1 MARCARS
8 EYRSGWKTHPVLYA
22 ARLPFS
28 DSASRI
34 QTNEKGR
41 TMPGA
46 LEGIRV
52 LDLCI
57 ILAGPTCGRT
67 LSEYGAEVIKVD
79 PEHRVPGLTPWLD
92 VGRGKRSICLNI
104 TRDAGLEAFYR
115 LADTSDVLLQGF
127 RKGVAERL
135 GIGYEQ
141 LSERNPGIVYAS
153 INAFG
158 QEGDWA
164 MRPGFDQNAQA
175 ATGMQLRNGGDGQ
188 PGPPPYTFNDYGTGI
203 MAAYGVML
211 ALLEREHTG
220 RGQKIDTSL
229 AYTAS
234 TFSSAY
240 MVDYEGYEP
249 DEVSGPE
256 AKGFD
261 TLNRLYRTADGW
273 LALSVNNDGEREKF
287 NSLGPF
293 TKLSDRSTLEP
304 IFASRSTDDW
314 VKSLSEAGIAA
325 TASRTLADVRNEA
338 RDGERDLIVAEHH
351 PFFGSVEHGTAAPQ
365 MDATPVRTGTSPVFG
380 GDTVEVLTEL
390 GHSDDEIEAM
400 RADGVI
406 PQTDGLP
413 LR

>member
-1 MARCARS
+1 MIERND
-8 EYRSGWKTHPVLYA
+8 V
-22 ARLPFS
+22 
-28 DSASRI
+28 
-34 QTNEKGR
+34 
-41 TMPGA
+41 MPGA

-67 LSEYGAEVIKVD
+67 LSEYGADVIKVD
-79 PEHRVPGLTPWLD
+79 PEHRAPGLTPWLD
-92 VGRGKRSICLNI
+92 VGRGKRSVCLNI
-104 TRDAGLEAFYR
+104 TKPAGLKAFYR
-115 LADTSDVLLQGF
+115 LADTSDVILQGF

-203 MAAYGVML
+203 MAAYGVTL
-211 ALLEREHTG
+211 ALLERERTG
-220 RGQKIDTSL
+220 KGQKIDTSL

-234 TFSSAY
+234 TFSSPY

-249 DEVSGPE
+249 NEVSGPE

-261 TLNRLYRTADGW
+261 SLNRLYRTADGW
-273 LALSVNNDGEREKF
+273 LALSVNSVGQRKRFSALE
-287 NSLGPF
+287 PF
-293 TKLSDRSTLEP
+293 TELGDPSDDSALEP
-304 IFASRSTDDW
+304 IFASRATDDW
-314 VKSLSEAGIAA
+314 VKTLGQAGIAA
-325 TASRTLADVRNEA
+325 TANRALADLRAETGE
-338 RDGERDLIVAEHH
+338 DERDLIVTERH
-351 PFFGSVEHGTAAPQ
+351 PFFGSVEHGIAAPQ

-380 GDTVEVLTEL
+380 GDTVDVLTEL
-390 GHSDDEIEAM
+390 GYSDDEIEAM
-400 RADGVI
+400 RAGGVI
-406 PQTDGLP
+406 PQADGLP

>member
-1 MARCARS
+1 
-8 EYRSGWKTHPVLYA
+8 
-22 ARLPFS
+22 
-28 DSASRI
+28 
-34 QTNEKGR
+34 
-41 TMPGA
+41 MPGA

-52 LDLCI
+52 LDLCV

-67 LSEYGAEVIKVD
+67 LSEYGADVIKVD

-104 TRDAGLEAFYR
+104 TKDTGLEAFYR
-115 LADTSDVLLQGF
+115 LANTSDVLLQGF

-141 LSERNPGIVYAS
+141 ISERNPGIIYAS

-175 ATGMQLRNGGDGQ
+175 ATGMQLRNGGGGQ
-188 PGPPPYTFNDYGTGI
+188 PGPPPYTLNDYGTGI
-203 MAAYGVML
+203 MAAYGVTL
-211 ALLEREHTG
+211 ALIERERTG

-261 TLNRLYRTADGW
+261 SLNRLYRTADGW

-287 NSLGPF
+287 SALEPF
-293 TKLSDRSTLEP
+293 SGLSCLSDDSGLES
-304 IFASRSTDDW
+304 IFASRATEDW
-314 VKSLSEAGIAA
+314 MKILGRAGVAA
-325 TASRTLADVRNEA
+325 TANRTLDDVRAEA
-338 RDGERDLIVAEHH
+338 GKDERDLIVTEHH
-351 PFFGSVEHGTAAPQ
+351 PFFGSVEHGIAAPQ
-365 MDATPVRTGTSPVFG
+365 MGATPVRTGTSPVFG
-380 GDTVEVLTEL
+380 GDTVEVLTEI
-390 GHSDDEIEAM
+390 GYSDDEIEAM

-406 PQTDGLP
+406 PSADGLP

>member
-1 MARCARS
+1 
-8 EYRSGWKTHPVLYA
+8 
-22 ARLPFS
+22 
-28 DSASRI
+28 
-34 QTNEKGR
+34 
-41 TMPGA
+41 MPRA

-67 LSEYGAEVIKVD
+67 LSEYGADVIKID

-104 TRDAGLEAFYR
+104 TKDAGIEAFYR

-135 GIGYEQ
+135 GVGYEQ
-141 LSERNPGIVYAS
+141 LSERNPGIIYAS

-211 ALLEREHTG
+211 ALLERERTG
-220 RGQKIDTSL
+220 KGQKIDTSL

-249 DEVSGPE
+249 DEISGPE

-261 TLNRLYRTADGW
+261 TLNRIYRTADGW
-273 LALSVNNDGEREKF
+273 LALSVNNDGERKRLSALE
-287 NSLGPF
+287 PF
-293 TKLSDRSTLEP
+293 SGLDSLSDDSTLEST
-304 IFASRSTDDW
+304 FASRTTEDW
-314 VKSLSEAGIAA
+314 VRILAQAGISA
-325 TASRTLADVRNEA
+325 TANRKLADVRA
-338 RDGERDLIVAEHH
+338 KTGKHERDLIVTERH
-351 PFFGSVEHGTAAPQ
+351 PFFGSVEHGIAAPQ
-365 MDATPVRTGTSPVFG
+365 MSATPVRTGTSPVFG

-390 GHSDDEIEAM
+390 GYSDDEIETM

-406 PQTDGLP
+406 PQADGLP

>member
-1 MARCARS
+1 
-8 EYRSGWKTHPVLYA
+8 
-22 ARLPFS
+22 
-28 DSASRI
+28 
-34 QTNEKGR
+34 
-41 TMPGA
+41 MPGA

-67 LSEYGAEVIKVD
+67 LSEYGADVIKVD

-104 TRDAGLEAFYR
+104 TKDVGLEAFYR
-115 LADTSDVLLQGF
+115 LVDTSDVLLQGF

-135 GIGYEQ
+135 GIGYER

-164 MRPGFDQNAQA
+164 IRPGFDQNAQA

-211 ALLEREHTG
+211 ALLERERTG
-220 RGQKIDTSL
+220 KGQKIDTSL

-261 TLNRLYRTADGW
+261 TLNRLYRTSDGW
-273 LALSVNNDGEREKF
+273 LALSVNNDGERERF
-287 NSLGPF
+287 NSLEPF
-293 TKLSDRSTLEP
+293 TELRDLSDDSAMES
-304 IFASRSTDDW
+304 IFATRATEDW
-314 VKSLSEAGIAA
+314 VKTLGQAGIAA
-325 TASRTLADVRNEA
+325 NANRTLADVRAETGKDNC
-338 RDGERDLIVAEHH
+338 DLIVTEHH
-351 PFFGSVEHGTAAPQ
+351 PFFGSVEHGIAAPR
-365 MDATPVRTGTSPVFG
+365 MGATPVRTGTSPVFG
-380 GDTVEVLTEL
+380 SDTVDVLTEL
-390 GHSDDEIEAM
+390 GYSVAEIEAM

-406 PQTDGLP
+406 PQADGLP

>member
-1 MARCARS
+1 
-8 EYRSGWKTHPVLYA
+8 
-22 ARLPFS
+22 
-28 DSASRI
+28 
-34 QTNEKGR
+34 
-41 TMPGA
+41 MPGA

-67 LSEYGAEVIKVD
+67 LSEFGADVIKVD

-104 TRDAGLEAFYR
+104 TKDAGLEAFYR
-115 LADTSDVLLQGF
+115 LADSSDVLLQGF

-211 ALLEREHTG
+211 ALLERERTG

-249 DEVSGPE
+249 DEVAGPD
-256 AKGFD
+256 AKGVNS
-261 TLNRLYRTADGW
+261 LNRLYRTADGW
-273 LALSVNNDGEREKF
+273 LALSVNSNGERERF
-287 NSLGPF
+287 HALGPF
-293 TKLSDRSTLEP
+293 DGLNDLLDESALES
-304 IFASRSTDDW
+304 IFASRSTDEW
-314 VKSLSEAGIAA
+314 VKILSGAGLAA
-325 TASRTLADVRNEA
+325 TANRTLADVRA
-338 RDGERDLIVAEHH
+338 DGRDGERDLIVTEDH
-351 PFFGSVEHGTAAPQ
+351 PFFGSVEHGIAAPQ
-365 MDATPVRTGTSPVFG
+365 MSATPVRTGTSPIFG
-380 GDTVEVLTEL
+380 GDTVDVLTEL
-390 GHSDDEIEAM
+390 GYSSGEIEAM

>member
-1 MARCARS
+1 
-8 EYRSGWKTHPVLYA
+8 
-22 ARLPFS
+22 
-28 DSASRI
+28 
-34 QTNEKGR
+34 
-41 TMPGA
+41 MPGA
-46 LEGIRV
+46 LKGIRV

-67 LSEYGAEVIKVD
+67 LSEYGADVIKVD

-104 TRDAGLEAFYR
+104 TKDAGLEAFYR
-115 LADTSDVLLQGF
+115 LADSSDVLLQGF

-211 ALLEREHTG
+211 ALLERERTG

-249 DEVSGPE
+249 DEVVGPE
-256 AKGFD
+256 AKGLD
-261 TLNRLYRTADGW
+261 SLNRLYRTADGW
-273 LALSVNNDGEREKF
+273 IALSVGGGEREKF
-287 NSLGPF
+287 GALGLF
-293 TKLSDRSTLEP
+293 SELSDLADESALES

-314 VKSLSEAGIAA
+314 VNMLGGAGIAA
-325 TASRTLADVRNEA
+325 TANRTLADVRADA
-338 RDGERDLIVAEHH
+338 RSGRRDLIVTEDH
-351 PFFGSVEHGTAAPQ
+351 PFFGSVEHGIAAPE
-365 MDATPVRTGTSPVFG
+365 MSATPVRTGTSPVFG
-380 GDTVEVLTEL
+380 GDTVDVLTEL
-390 GHSDDEIEAM
+390 GYSSDEIEAM